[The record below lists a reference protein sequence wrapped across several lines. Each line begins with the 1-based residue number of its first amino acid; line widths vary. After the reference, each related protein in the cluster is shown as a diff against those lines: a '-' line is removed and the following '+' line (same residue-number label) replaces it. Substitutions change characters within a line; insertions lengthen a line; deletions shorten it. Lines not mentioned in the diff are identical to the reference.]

1 VARLITRRK
10 LLLGLAAS
18 TALAGCDAGG
28 TAKAF
33 LAGMERWNERV
44 DRLLFSE
51 NRLAAEPPASELTPE
66 ADFPSYFISDSMPLA
81 PDNWMLVVGGLVARP
96 SVFSLDQLMRMPR
109 TGMRVRHHCVEGWSA
124 VAEWHGVAIRELAKM
139 VGASRDAQYVEF
151 RSFDKGYY
159 STWDIESSL
168 HPQTILAYG
177 MNGKTLSPD
186 HGAPLR
192 LYSPVKLGYKAVKY
206 LTEVNFLANRTGG
219 YWEDLGYDWYGG
231 V

>member
-1 VARLITRRK
+1 MARLITRRK

-18 TALAGCDAGG
+18 ATLAGCDGG
-28 TAKAF
+28 GAAKAF
-33 LAGMERWNERV
+33 LAGMERWNESV

-51 NRLAAEPPASELTPE
+51 NRLAPEPPASELTPE
-66 ADFPSYFISDSMPLA
+66 ADFPSYFISDSVPLA
-81 PDNWMLVVGGLVARP
+81 PDNWMLVVGGLVAQP

-124 VAEWHGVAIRELAKM
+124 VAEWHGLAIRELAKM

-151 RSFDKGYY
+151 RSFDNGYY

-177 MNGKTLSPD
+177 MNGKTLDPG

-192 LYSPVKLGYKAVKY
+192 LYSPVKLGYKTVKY
-206 LTEVNFLANRTGG
+206 LTGVNFLANRTGG
-219 YWEDLGYDWYGG
+219 YWEDQGYDWYGG

>member
-1 VARLITRRK
+1 MARLITRRK

-18 TALAGCDAGG
+18 TALAGCDGG
-28 TAKAF
+28 RTATAF

-51 NRLAAEPPASELTPE
+51 NRLAPEPPASELTPE
-66 ADFPSYFISDSMPLA
+66 ADFPSYFISDSVPLA

-124 VAEWHGVAIRELAKM
+124 VAEWHGVALRELAKT

-151 RSFDKGYY
+151 RSFDNGYY

-177 MNGKTLSPD
+177 MNGKTLDPG

-192 LYSPVKLGYKAVKY
+192 LYSPVKLGYKTVKY

-219 YWEDLGYDWYGG
+219 YWEDQGYDWYGG

>member
-1 VARLITRRK
+1 VARLLTRRK
-10 LLLGLAAS
+10 LLLGLAAT
-18 TALAGCDAGG
+18 TALAGCDSHAA
-28 TAKAF
+28 TMF

-44 DRLLFSE
+44 GRLLFSQ
-51 NRLAAEPPASELTPE
+51 NRLAPEVPASELTPE
-66 ADFPSYFISDSMPLA
+66 GAFPSYFISDSIPLA
-81 PDNWMLVVGGLVARP
+81 PDNWMLIVGGMVTRP
-96 SVFSLDQLMRMPR
+96 AVYSVDQLMRMSK
-109 TGMRVRHHCVEGWSA
+109 TSMRIRHHCVEGWSA
-124 VAEWHGVAIRELAKM
+124 VAEWHGVQLREIAKT

-151 RSFDKGYY
+151 RSFDSGYY

-177 MNGKTLSPD
+177 MNGHTLNPD

-192 LYSPVKLGYKAVKY
+192 LYSPVKLGYKSVKY

-219 YWEDLGYDWYGG
+219 YWEDQGYDWYGG

>member
-1 VARLITRRK
+1 MARLITRRK

-18 TALAGCDAGG
+18 ATLAGCDGG
-28 TAKAF
+28 GAAKAF

-51 NRLAAEPPASELTPE
+51 NRLAPEPPASELTPE
-66 ADFPSYFISDSMPLA
+66 ADFPSYFISDSVPLA
-81 PDNWMLVVGGLVARP
+81 PDNWMLVVGGLVAQP

-124 VAEWHGVAIRELAKM
+124 VAEWHGLAIRELAKT

-151 RSFDKGYY
+151 RSFDNGYY

-177 MNGKTLSPD
+177 MNGKTLDPG

-192 LYSPVKLGYKAVKY
+192 LYSPVKLGYKTVKY

-219 YWEDLGYDWYGG
+219 YWEDQGYDWYGG